1 MSEPRTR
8 RRFLKEAAALT
19 AGAAALFPAMP
30 GKSQDVPATSPDVV
44 QTAKEST
51 MATETIRI
59 GTLVNSGDNPPAYIR
74 QILPHGFESFSISF
88 WQALG
93 GADLQRMAA
102 EVKEA
107 LAGQDAVVS
116 SLAIYGN
123 PLGVKPVDETTR
135 QAWAALI
142 DAAPLFGCDIVA
154 GFAGRVVDEPV
165 DKSIPRFKEIF
176 EPLAKRAADKGVRIA
191 FENCE
196 MGGDWQRGD
205 WNIAHNPVAWEMM
218 FNALP
223 YDHLGLE
230 WEPSH
235 QLVQLIDPIP
245 QLRQWAHKVFHLHG
259 KDATVQW
266 DVIKT
271 CGIGGA
277 KEYVHHRTPGFGDS
291 NWTDIISILRQAGFK
306 GSIDIEGWHDPV
318 YKDDLEMTGQV
329 HGLNYLK
336 QCRTTYVPN
345 PKV

>member
-1 MSEPRTR
+1 MSESRTR

-30 GKSQDVPATSPDVV
+30 GQTQDVQAASPDVTQPV
-44 QTAKEST
+44 KASS
-51 MATETIRI
+51 MAAETIRI
-59 GTLVNSGDNPPAYIR
+59 GTLVNAGDNPPAYIR

-88 WQALG
+88 WQTLG

-107 LAGQDAVVS
+107 LAGSDAVVS
-116 SLAIYGN
+116 SLAVFGN
-123 PLGVKPVDETTR
+123 PLGVKPVDEDTR

-142 DAAPLFGCDIVA
+142 DAAQVFGCDVVA

-165 DKSIPRFKEIF
+165 DKSMPRFKEIF

-196 MGGDWQRGD
+196 MGGDWHRGD

-245 QLRQWAHKVFHLHG
+245 QLRQWAHRVFHLHG

-271 CGIGGA
+271 AGIGGA

>member
-8 RRFLKEAAALT
+8 RRFLKEVAVLT
-19 AGAAALFPAMP
+19 AGATALFPVAS
-30 GKSQDVPATSPDVV
+30 GQSQDLSAESVPIPKP
-44 QTAKEST
+44 AKGSS
-51 MATETIRI
+51 MAPETIRI
-59 GTLVNSGDNPPAYIR
+59 GTLVNSGDNPPAYIK

-88 WQALG
+88 WQTLG
-93 GADLQRMAA
+93 GADLQRMAGEIH
-102 EVKEA
+102 EV
-107 LAGQDAVVS
+107 LAGHDAVIS
-116 SLAIYGN
+116 SLAVYGN
-123 PLGVKPVDETTR
+123 PLGGKSVDEQTR
-135 QAWAALI
+135 QAWIALI
-142 DAAPLFGCDIVA
+142 DAVPLFGCDVVA
-154 GFAGRVVDEPV
+154 GFAGRIVDEPV
-165 DKSIPRFKEIF
+165 DKSMPRFKEIF
-176 EPLAKRAADKGVRIA
+176 APLAKRAADKGVRIA

-196 MGGDWQRGD
+196 MGGDWHRGD

-218 FNALP
+218 FDTLP
-223 YDHLGLE
+223 YDNLGLE

-271 CGIGGA
+271 FGIGGA
-277 KEYVHHRTPGFGDS
+277 REYVHHRTPGFGDT

-336 QCRTTYVPN
+336 QCRTTFVPN
-345 PKV
+345 PVV